1 MSKPNTHHAW
11 LTELRR
17 LNMRLSGGLDDQ
29 QPGTVPGLK
38 EQITALQNR
47 IIDTSPTS
55 KADVLIQVELL
66 GDMAWADP
74 VRRLACSIRNGVSK
88 LWPD

>member
-1 MSKPNTHHAW
+1 MSKQNPHHAW
-11 LTELRR
+11 LRELRH

-47 IIDTSPTS
+47 IIDTTPTS
-55 KADVLIQVELL
+55 KADVLVQVELL
-66 GDMAWADP
+66 RDMAWADP
-74 VRRLACSIRNGVSK
+74 VRRLACSISNSVRK